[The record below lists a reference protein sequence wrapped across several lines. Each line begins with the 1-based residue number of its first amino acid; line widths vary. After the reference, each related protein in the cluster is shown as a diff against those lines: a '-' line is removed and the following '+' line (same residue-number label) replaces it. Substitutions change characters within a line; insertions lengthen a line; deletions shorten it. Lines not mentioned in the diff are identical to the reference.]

1 MLKPQCSNL
10 WVALQGDDK
19 MAAITLAT
27 VRTNAFTEIFDTL
40 QTDNAITSNNI
51 HSSYN
56 NKQTI
61 KEGYPQIIVNEPDVQ
76 FVKIGMGGVNSNNIT
91 ALYRIPFRIRI
102 DVYED
107 SAADVKTVADE
118 VTEKIIGFR
127 DTLRTS
133 NIWNIQF
140 DFDDHEVVEYH
151 QDKSIHI
158 YHLFFTAIFMA
169 NG

>member
-1 MLKPQCSNL
+1 
-10 WVALQGDDK
+10 
-19 MAAITLAT
+19 MATLTLAT
-27 VRTNAFTEIFDTL
+27 VRTNGFQEIFDCL
-40 QTDNAITSNNI
+40 QTDNPITTNNI
-51 HSSYN
+51 HASYN

-61 KEGYPQIIVNEPDVQ
+61 KEGYPQVIVNEPDVQ
-76 FVKIGMGGVNSNNIT
+76 FEKIGMGGVNSNSIV
-91 ALYRIPFRIRI
+91 ALYRIPFRIQI

-107 SAADVKTVADE
+107 SAADAKTVADE

-140 DFDDHEVVEYH
+140 DFDDHEVIEFH

-158 YHLFFTAIFMA
+158 YHISFTAIFMA

>member
-1 MLKPQCSNL
+1 
-10 WVALQGDDK
+10 
-19 MAAITLAT
+19 MATLTLAT
-27 VRTNAFTEIFDTL
+27 VRTNAFQEIFDCL
-40 QTDNAITSNNI
+40 QTDNPITTNNI
-51 HSSYN
+51 HASYN

-61 KEGYPQIIVNEPDVQ
+61 KENYPQVIVNEPNVS
-76 FVKIGMGGVNSNNIT
+76 FEKIGMGGVNSNSIV
-91 ALYRIPFRIRI
+91 ALYRIPFRIQI

-107 SAADVKTVADE
+107 SAADAKTVADE

-140 DFDDHEVVEYH
+140 DFDDHEVIEYH
-151 QDKSIHI
+151 QSKSIHI
-158 YHLFFTAIFMA
+158 YHIFFTAVFMA